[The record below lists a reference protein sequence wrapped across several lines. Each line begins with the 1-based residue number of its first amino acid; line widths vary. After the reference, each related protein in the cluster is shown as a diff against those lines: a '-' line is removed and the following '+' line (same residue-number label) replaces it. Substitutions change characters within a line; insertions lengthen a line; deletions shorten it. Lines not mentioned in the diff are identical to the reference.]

1 MKNFLQLLQR
11 EIRLFFS
18 NPVMPTL
25 YIGGPVLFGLLFGF
39 IYVDGKLNNLPVV
52 VVDLDNS
59 PASNRFIDI
68 LADMEALDVQHVYY
82 ENTETSQL
90 LMGEQIHGA
99 ILIPERFEA
108 DLLQHRHPEINTYIN
123 NANLIP
129 SGYISRSVYAAATA
143 LNTSLA
149 VEGLK
154 RNKVLGSLAAQQYE
168 AFKVNTFRQF
178 NPASNYS
185 VFVWPSFLGI
195 IMQSVILVVLAI
207 SFASEFENHT
217 FANLVSLSSGSVFT
231 AMFSKLIPY
240 WILAFLLL
248 GVYAL
253 YFHLFRQS
261 LPDKIG
267 PVFLVFLIFVVT
279 ISFQGIIAGL
289 LFKNQ
294 LQALQFLIILSMPAY
309 VSSGFSWPFEQDGP
323 AAKLYGG
330 AFPYMSFVNGFRILF
345 IEDGT
350 LADIKDYIQMQFILL
365 LLYGSISGILLKVNI
380 MKIARLAI

>member
-68 LADMEALDVQHVYY
+68 LTDIDAVDVQRVYY

-90 LMGEQIHGA
+90 LMGEEFHGA

-108 DLLQHRHPEINTYIN
+108 DLLQGRHPEINTYIN

-129 SGYISRSVYAAATA
+129 AGYISRSVYAAAGA

-154 RNKVLGSLAAQQYE
+154 KNKVPGSLAAGQYE
-168 AFKVNTFRQF
+168 AFKVNTFRLF

-217 FANLVSLSSGSVFT
+217 FANLISLSSGSVFT
-231 AMFSKLIPY
+231 VMFSKLIPY
-240 WILAFLLL
+240 WILAVLLL
-248 GVYAL
+248 GVYAV
-253 YFHLFRQS
+253 YFHLFRQT

-267 PVFLVFLIFVVT
+267 PVFLVFLVFVVT

-309 VSSGFSWPFEQDGP
+309 VSSGFSWPFEQDGA

-365 LLYGSISGILLKVNI
+365 LIYGSISGILLKVNI
-380 MKIARLAI
+380 MKIAPPAI

>member
-1 MKNFLQLLQR
+1 
-11 EIRLFFS
+11 
-18 NPVMPTL
+18 MPTL

-59 PASNRFIDI
+59 PASNHFIDI
-68 LADMEALDVQHVYY
+68 LANIDALDVQHVYY

-90 LMGEQIHGA
+90 LMGEEYHGA
-99 ILIPERFEA
+99 ILIPEKFEA
-108 DLLQHRHPEINTYIN
+108 DLLIGRHPEINTYIN

-129 SGYISRSVYAAATA
+129 SGYISRSVYAAAAA

-154 RNKVLGSLAAQQYE
+154 RNKVPSSLAAQQHE

-217 FANLVSLSSGSVFT
+217 FANLVSLSTGSIFI

-248 GVYAL
+248 GVYAV
-253 YFHLFRQS
+253 YFHFFRQS

-267 PVFLVFLIFVVT
+267 PIVLVFLIFVFT

-309 VSSGFSWPFEQDGP
+309 VSSGFSWPFEQDGLV
-323 AAKLYGG
+323 AKLYGG

-350 LADIKDYIQMQFILL
+350 LGDIKDYIQMQFILL

-380 MKIARLAI
+380 MKIVRPAI